1 VLLLAANSFRLIRA
15 LCKRMNLEIL
25 FVFAV
30 LALAVFLF
38 VTEKLPVDLV
48 ALLVMALLL
57 TSGIITPAEGLS
69 GFSNT
74 ATITVGAMFVLSAG
88 LFKTGAVNFLGAFVN
103 RIFQKSFLTA
113 MIVVMALVGF
123 LSAFINNTPV
133 IAIFL
138 PILLGVAR
146 ETRISASKILMP
158 VSFAS
163 MFGGVCTLIGTSTN
177 ILVSSIAEKQGL
189 PAFSM
194 FEFAPLGL
202 IMFAVG
208 TIYMLAVGIR
218 LIPER
223 RGEGDLTETFNL
235 NEYLTEIVLLPDAI
249 SVGCRIKDAPLV
261 RDLDIAILE
270 IRRADETIHQP
281 GANEILQAGDV
292 LLVRCDLEKIRQM
305 QQRAGVRLK
314 PQAKWGDASLTSED
328 YRLLEAVVAPNSALV
343 GSTLKKSDFRE
354 NYGAT
359 VLAMRHRGRLL
370 REKLSETVLSAGDLL
385 LIEIHRER
393 LNAFKRNA
401 DFIVTSEKQTVEF
414 RRNKVFIAAA
424 IVAGVVLAASLNVAP
439 IVVAAV
445 VGAILLIL
453 LGCITLDEAYQAIEW
468 KIIFLLAGVLSLG
481 IALEKTGAA
490 AVISSNIVS
499 SVGAFGLVAL
509 VSAFYLLTSVLTE
522 TMSNNATAALL
533 APIAIATAASLNV
546 NPQPFLVAVTF
557 AASASFVTP
566 VGYQTNTMIYGPGQY
581 KFFDFVKVGTPLNI
595 IFWLLATILI
605 PIFWSFEK

>member
-1 VLLLAANSFRLIRA
+1 
-15 LCKRMNLEIL
+15 MNFEII

-30 LALAVFLF
+30 LALAVYLF

-57 TSGIITPAEGLS
+57 VSGIITPAEGLS

-103 RIFQKSFLTA
+103 QIFKKSFLTA
-113 MIVVMALVGF
+113 MLVVMCLVGV

-138 PILLGVAR
+138 PILLGVAKD
-146 ETRISASKILMP
+146 TKISASKILMP

-189 PAFSM
+189 PPFSM

-208 TIYMLAVGIR
+208 TAYMLLIGIK

-223 RGEGDLTETFNL
+223 RGEGDLTETFAL
-235 NEYLTEIVLLPDAI
+235 SEYLTEIILLPDAL
-249 SVGCRIKDAPLV
+249 SVGREIKDAPLV
-261 RDLDIAILE
+261 HDLDIAILE
-270 IRRADETIHQP
+270 IRRLEETIHLP
-281 GANEILQAGDV
+281 TGEVVLQAGDV
-292 LLVRCDLEKIRQM
+292 LLVRCDLEKIRVLQE
-305 QQRAGVRLK
+305 RTGVRLK
-314 PQAKWGDASLTSED
+314 PQAKWGDESISSED
-328 YRLLEAVVAPNSALV
+328 YRLLEAVVSPNSALV

-359 VLAMRHRGRLL
+359 VLAIRHRGRIL

-385 LIEIHRER
+385 LIEIHRTR
-393 LNAFKRNA
+393 LNAFKRND

-414 RRNKVFIAAA
+414 RRGKVAIAAA
-424 IVAGVVLAASLNVAP
+424 IVAGVVLAASLNLAP

-445 VGAILLIL
+445 LGAILLVL

-481 IALEKTGAA
+481 VALEQSGAA
-490 AVISSNIVS
+490 RLISSSVVS
-499 SVGAFGLVAL
+499 SVGIYGNVAL
-509 VSAFYLLTSVLTE
+509 VSAFYLLTVILTSA
-522 TMSNNATAALL
+522 MSNNATGALL
-533 APIAIATAASLNV
+533 APIAIATAATLGV
-546 NPQPFLVAVTF
+546 NPQPFLMAVVF
-557 AASASFVTP
+557 AASASFMTP

-581 KFFDFVKVGTPLNI
+581 KFIDFVRVGTPLNV
-595 IFWLLATILI
+595 IFWLLATVLI
-605 PIFWSFEK
+605 PVFWKF